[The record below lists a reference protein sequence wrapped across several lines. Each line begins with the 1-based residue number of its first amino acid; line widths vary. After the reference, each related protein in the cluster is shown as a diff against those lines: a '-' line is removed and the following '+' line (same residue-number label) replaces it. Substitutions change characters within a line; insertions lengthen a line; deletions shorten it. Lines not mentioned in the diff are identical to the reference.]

1 MGGGWERG
9 WERGWEEVGCDRRG
23 QRKCLR
29 LTGQAGALLLL
40 LLLGGQRN
48 KEGSEGVEDG
58 NAGADFFCTIYAI
71 FYTFENLCHFIEVN
85 EVILHAADFEVTR

>member
-1 MGGGWERG
+1 MGGGRG
-9 WERGWEEVGCDRRG
+9 GGRGWEEVGCDRRG

-58 NAGADFFCTIYAI
+58 NAEGDFLH
-71 FYTFENLCHFIEVN
+71 NLCNF
-85 EVILHAADFEVTR
+85 LHIRKLVPFH